1 MTTTETILS
10 AVGGAAGLGA
20 VARALWTW
28 WTERDKAARDA
39 AAERA
44 RATHAADT
52 DATAALVAELK
63 AQSAASERRAE
74 AAAEGRAQVAGWVYD
89 GTNVTIWADG
99 VPVVQGTY
107 APASGL
113 DTVATTLAIGSNVS
127 GTELCS
133 MRLVCLAFY
142 DTALTDSQWAQIM
155 KHARIAYGVL

>member
-63 AQSAASERRAE
+63 AQNAASEQRAV
-74 AAAEGRAQVAGWVYD
+74 AAAEGRAQVAAALTAAAHAQSDVTRELRD
-89 GTNVTIWADG
+89 LATNVRA
-99 VPVVQGTY
+99 
-107 APASGL
+107 
-113 DTVATTLAIGSNVS
+113 GS
-127 GTELCS
+127 E
-133 MRLVCLAFY
+133 
-142 DTALTDSQWAQIM
+142 ALTAKVDDLNDRL
-155 KHARIAYGVL
+155 ARIEAALATLTGRAPS